1 MIDTD
6 KYEGCIADM
15 KGYDLAI
22 LAEELLAEVKRL
34 RELKIAEEEEL
45 ERLCNRAVF
54 YEGEYNLAQRAKQE
68 LLAEVKRLQE
78 RLSMW
83 EDWFKQ
89 GAANKMQDGDA
100 YDIIFH
106 NQDTCLSECS
116 NHCDGKCW
124 ICQTKELIE

>member
-6 KYEGCIADM
+6 KYEGHTEGKWDITMDDM
-15 KGYDLAI
+15 MEGYYFFRQGYDREQ
-22 LAEELLAEVKRL
+22 EEDYDYGECNANAKLMSDAPLLLAEVKRL
-34 RELKIAEEEEL
+34 R
-45 ERLCNRAVF
+45 
-54 YEGEYNLAQRAKQE
+54 
-68 LLAEVKRLQE
+68 E

-106 NQDTCLSECS
+106 NHDTCLSECS
-116 NHCDGKCW
+116 NHCDYKCW
-124 ICQTKELIE
+124 ICQTKELFE

>member
-1 MIDTD
+1 MDGITGDERMIDID
-6 KYEGCIADM
+6 RYEGLSEVIDRIINSDEI
-15 KGYDLAI
+15 GVDD
-22 LAEELLAEVKRL
+22 LLADSMAIKDG
-34 RELKIAEEEEL
+34 I
-45 ERLCNRAVF
+45 ND
-54 YEGEYNLAQRAKQE
+54 

-106 NQDTCLSECS
+106 NHDTCLSECS
-116 NHCDGKCW
+116 IHQEEDCDYKCW